1 VGSRNPRNPLQEL
14 QGIDNELAA
23 LQTEINRGEPQTPSP
38 GLKGR
43 LGSMIKTQLYRFLWW
58 QNTQIRTL
66 IDLILRRGREET
78 ALVELVLDCKRQ
90 TENMDLRIQ
99 QLESAQLKLQREEME
114 RNVQL
119 ASLEKTLAAFS
130 ELDRRFRDLAQQLDA
145 THATRIGNL
154 ERGLQDEMR
163 AREQLHGLL
172 AESGAYTHQ
181 TRAIL
186 SLQERRLSMFIEE
199 ARKRLPEPFT
209 QERVD
214 KIVEQH
220 ENHKYDSVYQAF
232 EDAFRGSR
240 EEIKTRVSTY
250 IPLLNEHRVGS
261 EQMPVLDVGCGRG
274 EWLELLRENGLTASG
289 VDRDSMM
296 VEMCRSRNLNVTENE
311 ALAHLKS
318 LPDGSLGA
326 VTSFHMVEHLAFD
339 ETLAFIDEALRV
351 LKPGGL
357 IILETPNPRILS
369 VGAHTFW
376 LDPTHRKP
384 LPSLMLRF
392 FVEARG
398 FCDANVQE
406 LHPYPPGALFPD
418 DGKGVTN
425 RLNDLLYGPQD
436 YAVIAR
442 KARLG

>member
-1 VGSRNPRNPLQEL
+1 
-14 QGIDNELAA
+14 
-23 LQTEINRGEPQTPSP
+23 
-38 GLKGR
+38 
-43 LGSMIKTQLYRFLWW
+43 
-58 QNTQIRTL
+58 
-66 IDLILRRGREET
+66 
-78 ALVELVLDCKRQ
+78 
-90 TENMDLRIQ
+90 
-99 QLESAQLKLQREEME
+99 
-114 RNVQL
+114 
-119 ASLEKTLAAFS
+119 
-130 ELDRRFRDLAQQLDA
+130 
-145 THATRIGNL
+145 
-154 ERGLQDEMR
+154 
-163 AREQLHGLL
+163 
-172 AESGAYTHQ
+172 
-181 TRAIL
+181 
-186 SLQERRLSMFIEE
+186 MFIEE